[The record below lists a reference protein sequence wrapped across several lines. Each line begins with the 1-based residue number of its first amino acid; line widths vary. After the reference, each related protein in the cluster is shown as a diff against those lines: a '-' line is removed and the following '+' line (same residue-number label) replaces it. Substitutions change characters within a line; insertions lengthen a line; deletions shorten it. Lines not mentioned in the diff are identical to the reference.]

1 MISGSRIS
9 YNTCN
14 IKWDKSKAL
23 IMTLTSTEIVL
34 LTTWHK
40 SFHFQAII
48 WHTVLFFPARK
59 ITCPPMLLP
68 DGKLARDVLF

>member
-1 MISGSRIS
+1 
-9 YNTCN
+9 
-14 IKWDKSKAL
+14 
-23 IMTLTSTEIVL
+23 MTLASTEIVL

-68 DGKLARDVLF
+68 DGKLARDALL